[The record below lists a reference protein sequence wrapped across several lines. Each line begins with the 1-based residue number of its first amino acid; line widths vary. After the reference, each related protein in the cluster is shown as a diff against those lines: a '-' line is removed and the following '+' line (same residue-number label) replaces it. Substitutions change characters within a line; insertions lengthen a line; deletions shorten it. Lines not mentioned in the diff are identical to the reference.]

1 MRGRNETDVEIRKE
15 GRNFMDNPYLL
26 ILASSLLACGMSA
39 FRKEYQRR
47 KDATLKSTVSFMLI
61 SSLFVVLVGIVYGA
75 ITNFAII
82 SNLDGV
88 TFALAVA
95 FALILTVNT
104 CLCIFAAKYGSL
116 AIVSTFATL
125 GTLVISTFY
134 GLISNPTKNKLG
146 VFSIIGLVLAV
157 SIIVLS
163 FIQARKRDVTDKEE
177 KKLRDNKKFLS
188 FCIAIFFFNGS
199 ALSVYSLFT
208 ENRAEYGG
216 LNFIFLYLFLCV
228 VLCALI
234 LGAIALFTREKSL
247 EQAERKNKTLD
258 VKPTLC
264 ALGYGVLSI
273 SSEFCAITTTSLLP
287 IVIQAPLSFAVSVII
302 VAIVDYLIYKQKL
315 TKIQLVQMGLAI
327 VCAVCFAL

>member
-1 MRGRNETDVEIRKE
+1 MWIA
-15 GRNFMDNPYLL
+15 YLL
-26 ILASSLLACGMSA
+26 ILASSLLLCGMAA

-47 KDATLKSTVSFMLI
+47 KDATLKSTVVFMLI
-61 SSLFVVLVGIVYGA
+61 SSLFVVLVGIVYGIFTRFSL
-75 ITNFAII
+75 ITR
-82 SNLDGV
+82 LDGF
-88 TFALAVA
+88 TLLLASI

-134 GLISNPTKNKLG
+134 GLISNPVKNKLTIFSG
-146 VFSIIGLVLAV
+146 VGLAIAVTIIAM
-157 SIIVLS
+157 S
-163 FIQARKRDVTDKEE
+163 FIQARNNNSTENEE
-177 KKLRDNKKFLS
+177 KRAKDNKKFLAL
-188 FCIAIFFFNGS
+188 CIAIFFFNGS

-208 ENRAEYGG
+208 EYRAEYGG

-228 VLCALI
+228 VLCGFI
-234 LGAIALFTREKSL
+234 LGALMIFAGKKSAK
-247 EQAERKNKTLD
+247 QTAEAGNKRMD
-258 VKPTLC
+258 FKPALC

-287 IVIQAPLSFAVSVII
+287 IVIQAPLSFAISVII

-315 TKIQLVQMGLAI
+315 TKIQFVQMGLAI
-327 VCAVCFAL
+327 ICAVCFAL